1 MSSTVVRNEPTP
13 TEAPLV
19 LTTDAPRVLGFFDQF
34 TLWGNLGISLFGPVT
49 GALVAAYTG
58 SLLTGLLAVVVGC
71 VIGAL
76 VLGGAAV
83 FGSQTGAP
91 AMASLRGLFGRHGSV
106 APTVL
111 NIAQNVGW
119 ATMEIIVISQ
129 AAVAVTGESW
139 RWVFVLLAGLIATTM
154 AVRPLGSVRVLRKFM
169 VWLVLLASVYLFVQV
184 LSKPVHDLP
193 QDGVFGFWPAVDLA
207 AAGVVSFA
215 PLAADYTRHSRTN
228 KAAFAG
234 SALGYGLAAAIYFA
248 LGVLA
253 VATLQTN
260 STDVITALV
269 TLPAGAIALLVL
281 LVDEVDEAYANVYS
295 TTMATHNLIGHVD
308 RRWISVVIGVIATA
322 LALLVDLGNYTQFLY
337 LIGSVFVPLFAVAI
351 ADFFVVSKMRWD
363 VSDSA
368 RFRWQPT
375 VAWLFGFIAY
385 QVVNP
390 GTVTG
395 WSSFWTDV
403 QGRLLDLLGLEAMP
417 TWLGATY
424 GSIVVSMVAAILLG
438 RLGAGRV
445 RENAGR
451 RR

>member
-1 MSSTVVRNEPTP
+1 MTSTAVRPAHN
-13 TEAPLV
+13 EAPLV
-19 LTTDAPRVLGFFDQF
+19 LTTDAPRTLGFFDQF

-58 SLLTGLLAVVVGC
+58 SLAQGLLAVVVGC
-71 VIGAL
+71 GIGAL

-91 AMASLRGLFGRHGSV
+91 AMACLRGLFGRRGSM

-111 NIAQNVGW
+111 NIAQNIGW

-129 AAVAVTGESW
+129 AAVAVTSERW
-139 RWVFVLLAGLIATTM
+139 RWLFVVLAGVIATVM
-154 AVRPLGSVRVLRKFM
+154 AVRPLGSVKVLRKFM
-169 VWLVLLASVYLFVQV
+169 VWLVLIASVYLFVQV
-184 LSKPVHDLP
+184 LSKPVQDLP

-234 SALGYGLAAAIYFA
+234 SALGYGIAAIVYYA
-248 LGVLA
+248 LGVFA

-269 TLPAGAIALLVL
+269 TLPAGAIALFVL

-295 TTMATHNLIGHVD
+295 TTMAAHNLVGHID
-308 RRWISVVIGVIATA
+308 RRWISIAIGVIATG
-322 LALLVDLGNYTQFLY
+322 LALMVDLGNYTQFLY
-337 LIGSVFVPLFAVAI
+337 LIGSVFIPLFAVAI
-351 ADFFVVSKMRWD
+351 ADFFVVSKMNWD
-363 VSDSA
+363 VSGTA
-368 RFRWQPT
+368 RFRWQPA
-375 VAWLFGFIAY
+375 VAWLIGFVAY
-385 QVVNP
+385 QLVNP
-390 GTVTG
+390 GTVSG
-395 WSSFWTDV
+395 WSAFWTDV
-403 QGRLLDLLGLEAMP
+403 QQWLFNNQPVP

-424 GSIVVSMVAAILLG
+424 SSIIVSMLAAVLLG
-438 RLGAGRV
+438 KIGH
-445 RENAGR
+445 R
-451 RR
+451 RPLDN

>member
-1 MSSTVVRNEPTP
+1 MAFTAVRKSTPVP

-19 LTTDAPRVLGFFDQF
+19 LTTDAPRTLGFWDQF

-58 SLLTGLLAVVVGC
+58 SLVKGLLAVVVGC
-71 VIGAL
+71 GMGAL

-91 AMASLRGLFGRHGSV
+91 AMASLRGLFGRRGSA

-129 AAVAVTGESW
+129 AAVAVTSERW
-139 RWVFVLLAGLIATTM
+139 RWLFVILAGVLATAM
-154 AVRPLGSVRVLRKFM
+154 AVRPLGSVKLLRKFM
-169 VWLVLLASVYLFVQV
+169 VWLVLLASVYLFFQV

-193 QDGVFGFWPAVDLA
+193 QDSVFGFWPAVDLA

-234 SALGYGLAAAIYFA
+234 SALGYGLAAILYYG

-260 STDVITALV
+260 SADVITALV
-269 TLPAGAIALLVL
+269 TLPAGAIALFVL

-295 TTMATHNLIGHVD
+295 TTMAAHNLVGHLD
-308 RRWISVVIGVIATA
+308 RRWISVVIGVIATV
-322 LALLVDLGNYTQFLY
+322 LALFVDLGNYTQFLY
-337 LIGSVFVPLFAVAI
+337 LIGSVFIPLFAVAI
-351 ADFFVVSKMRWD
+351 ADFFLVSRMRWD
-363 VSDSA
+363 VSDTA
-368 RFRWQPT
+368 PFRWQPAA
-375 VAWLFGFIAY
+375 AWLCGFVAY
-385 QVVNP
+385 QLVNP
-390 GTVTG
+390 GTVGG
-395 WSSFWTDV
+395 WSPFW
-403 QGRLLDLLGLEAMP
+403 LELQSTVFAGHAVP
-417 TWLGATY
+417 GWLGATY
-424 GSIVVSMVAAILLG
+424 TSIVVSMVAAVAF
-438 RLGAGRV
+438 GAI
-445 RENAGR
+445 GR
-451 RR
+451 RRAA

>member
-1 MSSTVVRNEPTP
+1 MTTTAVRDAQSK

-19 LTTDAPRVLGFFDQF
+19 LTTDAPRTLGFLDQF
-34 TLWGNLGISLFGPVT
+34 TLWGNFGISLFGPVT

-58 SLLTGLLAVVVGC
+58 SLVKGLLAVVVGC
-71 VIGAL
+71 GIGAL

-91 AMASLRGLFGRHGSV
+91 AMTCLRGLFGRRGSM

-129 AAVAVTGESW
+129 AAVAVTSERW
-139 RWVFVLLAGLIATTM
+139 RWVFVLLAGAIATVM
-154 AVRPLGSVRVLRKFM
+154 AVRPLGSVKLLRKFM
-169 VWLVLLASVYLFVQV
+169 VWLVLIASIYLFVAV
-184 LSKPVHDLP
+184 LSKPVHSLP
-193 QDGVFGFWPAVDLA
+193 QDEVFGFWPAVDLA

-228 KAAFAG
+228 KAAFGG
-234 SALGYGLAAAIYFA
+234 SALGYGLAAIVYYA

-269 TLPAGAIALLVL
+269 TLPAGAIALFVL

-295 TTMATHNLIGHVD
+295 TTMAAHNLIGHID
-308 RRWISVVIGVIATA
+308 RRWISVAIGVLATG

-337 LIGSVFVPLFAVAI
+337 LIGSVFIPLFAVAI

-363 VSDSA
+363 VSDTA

-375 VAWLFGFIAY
+375 VAWVFGFVAY
-385 QVVNP
+385 QLVNP
-390 GTVTG
+390 GTVDG
-395 WSSFWTDV
+395 WSPFW
-403 QGRLLDLLGLEAMP
+403 LDLQGEIFNGHAVP
-417 TWLGATY
+417 GWLGATY
-424 GSIVVSMVAAILLG
+424 TSIVVSMLAAVVF
-438 RLGAGRV
+438 GRV
-445 RENAGR
+445 GR
-451 RR
+451 KEAVGSRSGT

>member
-1 MSSTVVRNEPTP
+1 MMAATAVRPAES

-19 LTTDAPRVLGFFDQF
+19 LTTETPRTLGFFDQF

-58 SLLTGLLAVVVGC
+58 SLVQGLLAVVVGC
-71 VIGAL
+71 TLGAL

-83 FGSQTGAP
+83 FGSHTGAP
-91 AMASLRGLFGRHGSV
+91 AMASLRGLFGRRGSI

-111 NIAQNVGW
+111 NLAQNIGW

-129 AAVAVTGESW
+129 AAVAVTSERW
-139 RWVFVLLAGLIATTM
+139 RWPFVILAGAIATVM
-154 AVRPLGSVRVLRKFM
+154 AVRPLGSVKVLRKFM
-169 VWLVLLASVYLFVQV
+169 VWLVLAASVYLFVQV

-193 QDGVFGFWPAVDLA
+193 QDSVFGFWPAVDLA

-234 SALGYGLAAAIYFA
+234 SALGYGLAAIAYFT

-260 STDVITALV
+260 SADVITALV
-269 TLPAGAIALLVL
+269 TLPAGAIALFVL

-295 TTMATHNLIGHVD
+295 TTMAAHNLVGQVD
-308 RRWISVVIGVIATA
+308 RRWISVGIGVLATG
-322 LALLVDLGNYTQFLY
+322 LALLVELGNYTQFLY

-351 ADFFVVSKMRWD
+351 ADFFVVSRMRWD
-363 VSDSA
+363 VSGTA
-368 RFRWQPT
+368 RFRWPPA
-375 VAWLFGFIAY
+375 VAWLIGFVVY
-385 QVVNP
+385 QLVNP
-390 GTVTG
+390 GTVAW
-395 WSSFWTDV
+395 WSGFW
-403 QGRLLDLLGLEAMP
+403 LDLQTRLFGGP
-417 TWLGATY
+417 PPGWLGATY
-424 GSIVVSMVAAILLG
+424 TSIAVSMLAAVVLG
-438 RLGAGRV
+438 KLGAR
-445 RENAGR
+445 AGR
-451 RR
+451 PRSVTRE

>member
-1 MSSTVVRNEPTP
+1 MTSTAVRPANH

-19 LTTDAPRVLGFFDQF
+19 LTTDTPRTLGFFDQF

-58 SLLTGLLAVVVGC
+58 SLAQGLLAVVVGC

-83 FGSQTGAP
+83 FGSHTGAP
-91 AMASLRGLFGRHGSV
+91 AMASLRGLFGRRGSM

-129 AAVAVTGESW
+129 AAVAVTSERW
-139 RWVFVLLAGLIATTM
+139 RWLFVVLAGVIATVM
-154 AVRPLGSVRVLRKFM
+154 AVRPLGSVRLLRKFM
-169 VWLVLLASVYLFVQV
+169 VWLVLIASVYLFVQV
-184 LSKPVHDLP
+184 LSKPVQDLP
-193 QDGVFGFWPAVDLA
+193 QDSVFGFWPAVDLA

-234 SALGYGLAAAIYFA
+234 SALGYGIAAIGYYA
-248 LGVLA
+248 LGVFA
-253 VATLQTN
+253 VATLGTN

-269 TLPAGAIALLVL
+269 TLPAGAIALFVL

-295 TTMATHNLIGHVD
+295 TTMAAHNLVGHID
-308 RRWISVVIGVIATA
+308 RRWISVAIGVIATG

-351 ADFFVVSKMRWD
+351 ADFFVVSKMNWD
-363 VSDSA
+363 VSGTA
-368 RFRWQPT
+368 RFRWQPA
-375 VAWLFGFIAY
+375 VAWLIGFVAY
-385 QVVNP
+385 QLVNP
-390 GTVTG
+390 GTVEG
-395 WSSFWTDV
+395 WSPFW
-403 QGRLLDLLGLEAMP
+403 LDLQQRLFDNQPVPG
-417 TWLGATY
+417 WLGATY
-424 GSIVVSMVAAILLG
+424 TSIVVSMLAAIALG
-438 RLGAGRV
+438 RI
-445 RENAGR
+445 GR
-451 RR
+451 RPLDN

>member
-1 MSSTVVRNEPTP
+1 MTTTAARDSSETP

-19 LTTDAPRVLGFFDQF
+19 LTTDAPRTLGFLDQF

-58 SLLTGLLAVVVGC
+58 SLLKGLLAVVVGC
-71 VIGAL
+71 GIGAL
-76 VLGGAAV
+76 VLGGSAV

-91 AMASLRGLFGRHGSV
+91 AMASLRGLFGRRGSV

-111 NIAQNVGW
+111 NIAQNIGW

-129 AAVAVTGESW
+129 AAVAVTSERW
-139 RWVFVLLAGLIATTM
+139 RWLFVLLAGLIATAM
-154 AVRPLGSVRVLRKFM
+154 AVRPLGSVKILRKFM
-169 VWLVLLASVYLFVQV
+169 VWLVLLASAYLFIQV

-234 SALGYGLAAAIYFA
+234 SALGYGLAAILYYA
-248 LGVLA
+248 LGVIA

-269 TLPAGAIALLVL
+269 TLPAGAIALFVL

-295 TTMATHNLIGHVD
+295 TTMAAHNLIGHLD
-308 RRWISVVIGVIATA
+308 RRWISVVIGVIATV

-337 LIGSVFVPLFAVAI
+337 LIGSVFIPLFAVAI

-363 VSDSA
+363 VSDTA

-375 VAWLFGFIAY
+375 LAWVFGFVAY
-385 QVVNP
+385 QLVNP
-390 GTVTG
+390 GTVKG
-395 WSSFWTDV
+395 WSPFWLDV
-403 QGRLLDLLGLEAMP
+403 QQWVFNGNAVPG
-417 TWLGATY
+417 WLGATY
-424 GSIVVSMVAAILLG
+424 TSIIVSMLAAILFG
-438 RLGAGRV
+438 RLGRSQSSI
-445 RENAGR
+445 
-451 RR
+451 

>member
-1 MSSTVVRNEPTP
+1 LTSTAVRPASRS

-19 LTTDAPRVLGFFDQF
+19 LTTDAPRTLGFLDQF
-34 TLWGNLGISLFGPVT
+34 TLWGNFGISLFGPVT

-58 SLLTGLLAVVVGC
+58 SLVTGLVAVVVGC
-71 VIGAL
+71 GLAAL

-91 AMASLRGLFGRHGSV
+91 AMASLRGLFGRRGSA

-129 AAVAVTGESW
+129 AAVAVTGERW
-139 RWVFVLLAGLIATTM
+139 RWLFVLLAGLIATTM
-154 AVRPLGSVRVLRKFM
+154 AVRPLGSVRLLRKFM

-234 SALGYGLAAAIYFA
+234 SSLGYGLAAILYYA

-269 TLPAGAIALLVL
+269 TLPAGAIALFVL

-295 TTMATHNLIGHVD
+295 TTMAAHNLVGHLD
-308 RRWISVVIGVIATA
+308 RRWISVVIGVVATV

-337 LIGSVFVPLFAVAI
+337 LIGSVFIPLFAVAI
-351 ADFFVVSKMRWD
+351 ADFFVVSKMNWD
-363 VSDSA
+363 VSDAA

-375 VAWLFGFIAY
+375 VAWVFGFVAY
-385 QVVNP
+385 QLVNP
-390 GTVTG
+390 GTVAG
-395 WSSFWTDV
+395 WSSFWMDL
-403 QGRLLDLLGLEAMP
+403 QARLLGLVGAEAVP
-417 TWLGATY
+417 SWLGATY
-424 GSIVVSMVAAILLG
+424 TSIVVAMAAAILFGKLG
-438 RLGAGRV
+438 RD
-445 RENAGR
+445 
-451 RR
+451 

>member
-1 MSSTVVRNEPTP
+1 MTTTAVRKSNENNKS

-19 LTTDAPRVLGFFDQF
+19 LTTDTPRTLGFLDQF
-34 TLWGNLGISLFGPVT
+34 TLWGNFGISLFGPVT

-58 SLLTGLLAVVVGC
+58 SLVKGLIAVVVGC
-71 VIGAL
+71 GIGAL

-83 FGSQTGAP
+83 FGSHTGAP
-91 AMASLRGLFGRHGSV
+91 AMASLRGLFGRRGSM

-129 AAVAVTGESW
+129 AAVAVTSERW
-139 RWVFVLLAGLIATTM
+139 RWVFVLIAGFIATAM
-154 AVRPLGSVRVLRKFM
+154 AVRPLGSVKVLRKFM
-169 VWLVLLASVYLFVQV
+169 VWLVLIASVYLFIQV

-193 QDGVFGFWPAVDLA
+193 QDGVFGFWPGVDLA

-234 SALGYGLAAAIYFA
+234 SALGYGLAAILYYA
-248 LGVLA
+248 LGVIA

-269 TLPAGAIALLVL
+269 TLPAGAIALFVL

-295 TTMATHNLIGHVD
+295 TTMAAHNLIGHID
-308 RRWISVVIGVIATA
+308 RRWISVVIGVIATV

-337 LIGSVFVPLFAVAI
+337 LIGSVFIPLFAVAI
-351 ADFFVVSKMRWD
+351 ADFFLVSKMRWD
-363 VSDSA
+363 VSDTA

-375 VAWLFGFIAY
+375 LAWVFGFVAY
-385 QVVNP
+385 QLVNP
-390 GTVTG
+390 GTVEG
-395 WSSFWTDV
+395 WSPFWLDV
-403 QGRLLDLLGLEAMP
+403 QAAVFNNQP
-417 TWLGATY
+417 VPSWLGATY
-424 GSIVVSMVAAILLG
+424 TSIIVSMLAAIAFG
-438 RLGAGRV
+438 RIGRS
-445 RENAGR
+445 R
-451 RR
+451 RPA

>member
-1 MSSTVVRNEPTP
+1 MTSTAVRPAKQ

-19 LTTDAPRVLGFFDQF
+19 LTTDAPRTLGFFDQF

-58 SLLTGLLAVVVGC
+58 SLAQGLLAVVIGC
-71 VIGAL
+71 GIGAL

-83 FGSQTGAP
+83 FGSHTGAP
-91 AMASLRGLFGRHGSV
+91 AMACLRGLFGRRGSI

-129 AAVAVTGESW
+129 AAVAVTSERW
-139 RWVFVLLAGLIATTM
+139 RWLFVVLAGVIATVM

-169 VWLVLLASVYLFVQV
+169 VWLVLIASVYLFVQV
-184 LSKPVHDLP
+184 LSKPVQDLP
-193 QDGVFGFWPAVDLA
+193 QDGVFGFWPAVDVA

-234 SALGYGLAAAIYFA
+234 SSLGYGIAAIVYYS
-248 LGVLA
+248 LGVFA
-253 VATLQTN
+253 VATLGTN

-269 TLPAGAIALLVL
+269 TLPAGAIALFVL

-295 TTMATHNLIGHVD
+295 TTMAAHNLVGHID
-308 RRWISVVIGVIATA
+308 RRWISVAIGVLATG
-322 LALLVDLGNYTQFLY
+322 LALMVDLGNYTQFLY
-337 LIGSVFVPLFAVAI
+337 LIGSVFIPLFAVAI
-351 ADFFVVSKMRWD
+351 ADFFVVSKMNWD
-363 VSDSA
+363 VSGTA
-368 RFRWQPT
+368 RFRWQPA
-375 VAWLFGFIAY
+375 VAWLIGFVAY
-385 QVVNP
+385 QLVNP
-390 GTVTG
+390 GTVKG
-395 WSSFWTDV
+395 WSPFWTDV
-403 QGRLLDLLGLEAMP
+403 QQWLFDHQPVP

-424 GSIVVSMVAAILLG
+424 TSIVVSMLAAVLLG
-438 RLGAGRV
+438 RI
-445 RENAGR
+445 GR
-451 RR
+451 RPLDN